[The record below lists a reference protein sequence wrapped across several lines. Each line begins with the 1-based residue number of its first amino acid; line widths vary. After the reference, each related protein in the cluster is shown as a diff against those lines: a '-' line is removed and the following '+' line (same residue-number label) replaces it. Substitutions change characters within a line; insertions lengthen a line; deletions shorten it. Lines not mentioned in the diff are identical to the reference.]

1 MVAVVGVNY
10 IFIYPYFEI
19 NFSITGYPLTFL
31 ATLAVAM
38 IVSIMTTQIKEKE
51 QIRLEIEKEKMRS
64 NLLRAVSHDIRTPL
78 TSIAGASSL
87 LLENGDD
94 LSMEKKDE
102 LISDIRSEAQWLI
115 QIVENLLSITRIEDD
130 SEGAKI
136 HKEDELVEEIIG
148 SAVLKFKKRLSGIDV
163 VTMLP
168 DEPVLVPMDGILVEQ
183 VLTNLLE
190 NAVQH
195 GRTTSRIDIIVED
208 MADRVVISVE
218 DNGQGIAEARLPKIF
233 SGSLLPDDGAASD
246 SKRNMGIG
254 LSVCKTIIK
263 AHKGDMKAENKEQ
276 GGARFVFWLPR

>member
-1 MVAVVGVNY
+1 VGVNY